1 MGKCIAK
8 NNLKM
13 FNVSVMC
20 IFGSIVL
27 AGFASVLADGFT
39 NMFVVCSRE
48 FSWKFLLLGND
59 FFKNVYYSQR
69 SGCVGDRTTSSST
82 LPERRR

>member
-1 MGKCIAK
+1 
-8 NNLKM
+8 M

-39 NMFVVCSRE
+39 NMFAVCSRE
-48 FSWKFLLLGND
+48 FS
-59 FFKNVYYSQR
+59 
-69 SGCVGDRTTSSST
+69 
-82 LPERRR
+82 

>member
-1 MGKCIAK
+1 
-8 NNLKM
+8 M

-39 NMFVVCSRE
+39 NMFAVCSRE
-48 FSWKFLLLGND
+48 FSRKFLMLED
-59 FFKNVYYSQR
+59 DSFKNVYYSQR
-69 SGCVGDRTTSSST
+69 SNCVGDRTTSSST
-82 LPERRR
+82 LRKRRR